1 MKSTVGQAPTVSLSA
16 LAVNVVGT
24 LLLAA
29 GVAGLFAPAVV
40 SAVPALA
47 DPATAWVLTITGL
60 ALDAWST
67 RSIIRS
73 LRSRR

>member
-1 MKSTVGQAPTVSLSA
+1 MNAPQQQLPALPLGA

-24 LLLAA
+24 LMLAA
-29 GVAGLFAPAVV
+29 GVAGLFAPAAV

-47 DPATAWVLTITGL
+47 DPVTAWTLTVTGL

-67 RSIIRS
+67 LTIVRS
-73 LRSRR
+73 LRVRR